1 MISNIKRNKIDL
13 YKLKNFKDLIYV
25 EKLFDIFLKKIL
37 RNKKNKLKYFFKNK
51 KCACGS
57 KKILEKFKIGIF
69 NYNKCKCGTYF
80 IDPMIK
86 SNMLD
91 LIYSEK
97 GPYSNIENNFRK

>member
-1 MISNIKRNKIDL
+1 MRMWI
-13 YKLKNFKDLIYV
+13 
-25 EKLFDIFLKKIL
+25 
-37 RNKKNKLKYFFKNK
+37 
-51 KCACGS
+51 

-97 GPYSNIENNFRK
+97 GPYSQYRKQFLENKTKKRLEMKL